1 MRYLIWPLLIL
12 SVSCFSS
19 PPSSFNQAKKIAGK
33 IFANHQQTLYCQCQ
47 YENKN
52 VDLISCG
59 MESANIIKRAHRIE
73 WEHIMAAEH
82 FGQHFKCWREP
93 LCQKGGKP
101 YKGRQCCERV
111 DASFRHM
118 ESELYNLWP
127 EVGLVN
133 QARSNYR
140 FAQLTQQGSY
150 YGCRIT
156 IDKTSRQVEPSDE
169 IKGLVARAHL
179 FMSQQYAIPLSS
191 SQNKLFLAWNKRFP
205 PTAWEREWAAQ
216 IAFIEGYENPYITQ
230 WAS

>member
-1 MRYLIWPLLIL
+1 
-12 SVSCFSS
+12 
-19 PPSSFNQAKKIAGK
+19 
-33 IFANHQQTLYCQCQ
+33 
-47 YENKN
+47 
-52 VDLISCG
+52 
-59 MESANIIKRAHRIE
+59 
-73 WEHIMAAEH
+73 MAAEH

-93 LCQKGGKP
+93 ICQKEGKP

-140 FAQLTQQGSY
+140 FAQLAQQGSY

-169 IKGLVARAHL
+169 VKGLIARAYL
-179 FMSQQYAIPLSS
+179 FMSQQYTIPLSS

-205 PTAWEREWAAQ
+205 PTAWEREWAGQ
-216 IAFIEGYENPYITQ
+216 VAFIEGYENPFITQ
-230 WAS
+230 WA